1 MNVLTLARHSKERDD
16 LHLEDVDRVLRSLR
30 RS

>member
-16 LHLEDVDRVLRSLR
+16 AQLEDVDRVLRSLR